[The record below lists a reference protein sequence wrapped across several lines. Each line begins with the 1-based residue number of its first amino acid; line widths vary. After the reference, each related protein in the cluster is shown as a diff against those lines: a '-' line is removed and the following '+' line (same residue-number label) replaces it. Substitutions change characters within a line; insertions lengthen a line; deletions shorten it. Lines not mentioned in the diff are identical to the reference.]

1 MNDKY
6 NESNKELPFG
16 FIFTEEK
23 TNFQDIIIEPYSLL
37 VIKDNE
43 IIQVFSYL
51 QLIKKL
57 ELEKLVEKKK
67 EKKKEKIH
75 KSKQGKIFQDP
86 INGEKF
92 RVFEWIEH
100 ADGIIR
106 AIKKQRIKENE
117 YKGN

>member
-6 NESNKELPFG
+6 NESNNESPFD
-16 FIFTEEK
+16 FIFTQEK
-23 TNFQDIIIEPYSLL
+23 TIFQDIIIEPYSLL
-37 VIKDNE
+37 VIKNNK

-67 EKKKEKIH
+67 EKIH
-75 KSKQGKIFQDP
+75 KSKQGKIFKDP

-106 AIKKQRIKENE
+106 AIKKQRIKEDE